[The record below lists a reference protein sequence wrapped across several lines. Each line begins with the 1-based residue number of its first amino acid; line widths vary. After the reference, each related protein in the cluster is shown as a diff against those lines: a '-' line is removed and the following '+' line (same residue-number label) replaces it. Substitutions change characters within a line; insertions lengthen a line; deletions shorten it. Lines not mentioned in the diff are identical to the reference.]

1 MSYSASDVTARSRVH
16 WMAVAPFAAMS
27 ASTEAGATLTG
38 LPPWE

>member
-27 ASTEAGATLTG
+27 ESTEAGATLTG